1 MTDQTIHAT
10 PEQIAEAQRILANAA
25 IPVQHAERVAEV
37 TNGTRVGMTTDA
49 VAQLIQD
56 ARGAL
61 GVTPAADPSIV
72 EAASPEHVNALL
84 AAQSD
89 LKAIIDDATK
99 KRAEIQKIFR
109 DMLADADELQVNGAT
124 VATYKQ
130 AATKRVINL
139 EHVEK
144 LFPDTA
150 DNAELWTDKPGARTL
165 IFK

>member
-109 DMLADADELQVNGAT
+109 DMLADADQARHQPRARREAVPRHRRQRGAVDGQARRTHPHLQV
-124 VATYKQ
+124 
-130 AATKRVINL
+130 
-139 EHVEK
+139 
-144 LFPDTA
+144 
-150 DNAELWTDKPGARTL
+150 ARSET
-165 IFK
+165 